1 MSSNEE
7 PSVSFY
13 KCGMDLWS
21 CKLGDET
28 YYLHVEDM
36 SCPVCFKNLLNRYNV
51 KSVHAPNIVEKDCDQ
66 CDATFTSDGALRH
79 HVPLSH
85 KKVLQIRE
93 DRILGWL
100 L

>member
-28 YYLHVEDM
+28 YYLHVEGM
-36 SCPVCFKNLLNRYNV
+36 SCPVCFKNLLIRYNV
-51 KSVHAPNIVEKDCDQ
+51 K
-66 CDATFTSDGALRH
+66 RH
-79 HVPLSH
+79 LKS
-85 KKVLQIRE
+85 
-93 DRILGWL
+93 
-100 L
+100 